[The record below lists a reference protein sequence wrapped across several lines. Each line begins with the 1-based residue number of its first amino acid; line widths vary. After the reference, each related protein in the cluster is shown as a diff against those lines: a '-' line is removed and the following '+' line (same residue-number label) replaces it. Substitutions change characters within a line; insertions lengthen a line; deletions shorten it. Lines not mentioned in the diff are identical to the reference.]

1 MRLSK
6 GERGKEEGGG
16 QYFHG
21 AEIYLSVPRTLKRHV
36 HFYFP
41 FQTLPNDSTSRV
53 LCKYVVKLA
62 PSEAATPDS
71 PSNSTSSTNLPPTPP
86 VPREFRISQLAR
98 NRIASVCN
106 LLNYLDYIKKG
117 LVKSHVNDV
126 YREILSL
133 RKGIALARLGYSPD

>member
-1 MRLSK
+1 M
-6 GERGKEEGGG
+6 
-16 QYFHG
+16 F
-21 AEIYLSVPRTLKRHV
+21 
-36 HFYFP
+36 FF
-41 FQTLPNDSTSRV
+41 SRV

-71 PSNSTSSTNLPPTPP
+71 PSNSTSSTNLTSTPP

>member
-1 MRLSK
+1 M
-6 GERGKEEGGG
+6 
-16 QYFHG
+16 F
-21 AEIYLSVPRTLKRHV
+21 
-36 HFYFP
+36 FF
-41 FQTLPNDSTSRV
+41 SRV

-71 PSNSTSSTNLPPTPP
+71 PSNSTSSTDPPTPP